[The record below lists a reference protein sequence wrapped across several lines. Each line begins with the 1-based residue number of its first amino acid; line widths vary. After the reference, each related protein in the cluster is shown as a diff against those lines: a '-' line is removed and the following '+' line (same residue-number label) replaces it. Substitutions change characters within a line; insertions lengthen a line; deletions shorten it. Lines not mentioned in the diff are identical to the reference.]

1 MSAPVL
7 FLGWG
12 NPSRGDDAL
21 GPLLCERLTQLLT
34 RSDLNAIAARTE
46 VQQDFQLQVEDA
58 ADIAARELVVFI
70 DASVAASAPFSFS
83 LVGPQA
89 DASVTTHALSPA
101 AVVDVACKIFGA
113 TPLCYQ
119 MAVRGEVFELG
130 EALSAAASLHLEA
143 AWRALREI
151 ALADDAPAAAA
162 GLAALSGRAA
172 GSTA

>member
-1 MSAPVL
+1 MSAPIL

-21 GPLLCERLTQLLT
+21 GPLLCERLAQLLT
-34 RSDLNAIAARTE
+34 RSDLAAIAARTE

-58 ADIAARELVVFI
+58 SDIAGRELVVFI
-70 DASVAASAPFSFS
+70 DASVAADAPFSFTPVAP
-83 LVGPQA
+83 LA

-130 EALSAAASLHLEA
+130 EGLSAAAALHLEA

-151 ALADDAPAAAA
+151 ALAEDAPAAAA
-162 GLAALSGRAA
+162 DLAAITGRAT